1 MSSGLKRALFGLLGK
16 DPEAVVVSF
25 ASGDADRAR
34 RMVAEIRALEPGR
47 RHFVVTLRPL
57 GIEDVREI
65 VVAGEAAYLEARR
78 ALRPYRIGLAP
89 VLFDGGSHVLRGVAL
104 ALAPTKM
111 LAYNARLERHHLH
124 WRSPIASLL
133 FWRGTGLDRIWL
145 RPWFWPWGTDRTVVP
160 MDVRTLAGRKESAV
174 RGQVSVLTP
183 YLPYPLSHGGAVRLY
198 YLLRNSSVEFDIHL
212 FAFVETEPEEQD
224 LEKIKEF
231 CASITLVAK
240 PRYREPRWS
249 TLKPPEVLEYRSAA
263 MDRVLAE
270 RKARLL
276 QVEYTQLASY
286 GGDILVEHDLTFD
299 LYRQVYERKRT
310 AASWWDY
317 KRWLWFE
324 RGALKR
330 FGRVVVMSE
339 KDAVMSGHPQATVI
353 ANGVDLARFQPSAEP
368 AGQRLLFIG
377 SFRHFPNV
385 VAFRFFLDE
394 VWPLLADRYPELR
407 VTVVAGPDAA
417 LYWGD
422 RELPRIERFDI
433 RGYVADVKPLYDEA
447 NVVIVP
453 TLESAGTNVKVL
465 EAMAMRR
472 AVVSTAT
479 GCAGLGLR
487 HGESVWVA
495 DTADDFAK
503 GIARLI
509 EDVGLRERLAAAA
522 RRIAE
527 ERYAWEEIARAQCRL
542 WGSLTDVPLTI
553 RGARAEDYGALE
565 RIQREAPEASQWAVE
580 EYARYDMLVAEYR
593 GVAIGFLA
601 TRQTAPD
608 EFEIL
613 NMAVAKERRGQ
624 GVAGRLMGVAQ
635 ERMKG
640 DIYLEVRESNRVA
653 RRFYEGLG
661 FIELDRRKGYYPA
674 LDGSDPYEV
683 GIVMRYRKC

>member
-1 MSSGLKRALFGLLGK
+1 MSELKRALFGLLGK

-25 ASGDADRAR
+25 ASGEIERAR
-34 RMVAEIRALEPGR
+34 RMVAEIRELEPSR
-47 RHFVVTLRPL
+47 RHFVVSFEPL
-57 GIEDVREI
+57 GIDGVREI
-65 VVAGEAAYLEARR
+65 VVSPETAYLEARR

-89 VLFDGGSHVLRGVAL
+89 VLFDGGSHVLRGVAF
-104 ALAPTKM
+104 AIAPTKL

-160 MDVRTLAGRKESAV
+160 MEVRKLAGRKESAT

-198 YLLRNSSVEFDIHL
+198 YLLRNAAVEFDIHL
-212 FAFVETEPEEQD
+212 FAFVETEPAGQD

-231 CASITLVAK
+231 CASITLVKK

-249 TLKPPEVLEYRSAA
+249 TWKPPEVGEYRSAA
-263 MDRVLAE
+263 MERALAE
-270 RKARLL
+270 RTARLL

-299 LYRQVYERKRT
+299 LYRQVHERKRT
-310 AASWWDY
+310 WGSWWDY

-339 KDAVMSGHPQATVI
+339 KDAAMSGHPHATVV
-353 ANGVDLARFQPSAEP
+353 ANGVDLARFRPSPEP
-368 AGQRLLFIG
+368 TGQRLLFIG

-385 VAFRFFLDE
+385 VAFRFFLNE
-394 VWPLLADRYPELR
+394 VWPLLAERYPELR
-407 VTVVAGPDAA
+407 VTVVAGPDAE
-417 LYWGD
+417 LHWGE
-422 RELPRIERFDI
+422 RELPRIERFDS

-472 AVVSTAT
+472 AVVSTST
-479 GCAGLGLR
+479 GCAGLGLT

-495 DTADDFAK
+495 DTAGDFAK
-503 GIARLI
+503 GIAALI
-509 EDVGLRERLAAAA
+509 DDAGLRERLAATA
-522 RRIAE
+522 RRIAD
-527 ERYAWEEIARAQCRL
+527 ERYAWEEIARVQCRL
-542 WGSLTDVPLTI
+542 WGSLTDVPLVV
-553 RGARAEDYGALE
+553 REAKAEDLRAIGG
-565 RIQREAPEASQWAVE
+565 IQDEASEASQWAVD
-580 EYARYDMLVAEYR
+580 EYSRYDVLVAECR
-593 GVAIGFLA
+593 GKVIGFLA
-601 TRQTAPD
+601 TRKTAPD

-613 NMAVAKERRGQ
+613 NAAVSKGWRGQ
-624 GVAGRLMGVAQ
+624 GVASRLMRVAFQ
-635 ERMKG
+635 GMKG
-640 DIYLEVRESNRVA
+640 DVYLEVRESNRVA

-674 LDGSDPYEV
+674 LDGSNQYEV